1 MNALSGLTFTSACC
15 IFEKIQNYS
24 FIYHMLH
31 VIGIPNC
38 NKIRDTKKW
47 LNEREI
53 EFEFIDVKK
62 EPLTMDELKD
72 LEFKVGLDVLVNSRG
87 TTYRNLKIKD
97 MNPSDEEML
106 QLLFENQSMIKRPVL
121 VFEESVLVGFD
132 EEAFETFMKEHELME
147 DDQ

>member
-24 FIYHMLH
+24 FIYRMLH

-38 NKIRDTKKW
+38 NKIRDTKNW
-47 LNEREI
+47 LEERDI
-53 EFEFIDVKK
+53 AYEFINVKK
-62 EPLTMDELKD
+62 EPLTMEELKD

-87 TTYRNLKIKD
+87 MTYRNLKVKA

-121 VFEESVLVGFD
+121 VLEDSVLVGFD

-147 DDQ
+147 DEE